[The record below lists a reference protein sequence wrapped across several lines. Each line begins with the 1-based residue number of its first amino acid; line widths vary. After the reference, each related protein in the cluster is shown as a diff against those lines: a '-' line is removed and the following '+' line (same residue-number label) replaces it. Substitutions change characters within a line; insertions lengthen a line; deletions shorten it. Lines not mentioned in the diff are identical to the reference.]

1 MPSHE
6 TGHPDRELLERFH
19 DGDLEEAER
28 DRLESHLKAC
38 TACRIYVEEL
48 DRIGAALREEI
59 SEAVQAERLD
69 PLWEGI
75 AGSIERPR
83 EPLSK
88 RLRAWLWGEGWMP
101 RPAFA
106 MVTVLVLS
114 LAILIPI
121 LKIDPSRA
129 ATQCIVDSVDPGESS
144 VVVLY
149 NEATDTTVLWV
160 IEEAPNNGL
169 YEPI

>member
-1 MPSHE
+1 MPSNE

-19 DGDLEEAER
+19 DGDLEIAER
-28 DRLESHLKAC
+28 DRLDSHLKAC

-48 DRIGAALREEI
+48 GRVGEVLREEI
-59 SEAVQAERLD
+59 REAVRAEKLD

-75 AGSIERPR
+75 ERSVERPR
-83 EPLSK
+83 EGLVK
-88 RLRAWLWGEGWMP
+88 RLRDALWGEGWLP

-106 MVTVLVLS
+106 MGTVLVLC

-121 LKIDPSRA
+121 LRIDPSRA

-160 IEEAPNNGL
+160 IEEAPNDGL
-169 YEPI
+169 YDPI